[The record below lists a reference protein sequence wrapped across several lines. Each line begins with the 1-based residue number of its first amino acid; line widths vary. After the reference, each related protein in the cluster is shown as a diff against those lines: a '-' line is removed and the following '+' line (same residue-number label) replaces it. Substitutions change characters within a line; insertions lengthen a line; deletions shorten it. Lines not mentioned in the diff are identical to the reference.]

1 VTRWWFIL
9 LAVVLGWFTPAH
21 AFAHTRA
28 IAYDV
33 GPSSEKVVSVAGITM
48 DTYQGNNQDPLSL
61 HKYIYCQGNPGNG
74 IDPSGHG
81 EDVDVMAG
89 SFGSVAVDGFS
100 AAADMAAK
108 KGMQLTIQQIGLGLA
123 ATTLLMEELG
133 FGGGDTVATMQT
145 QIAQRDNPTRST
157 YAYQNYKCV
166 QFAQDA
172 KKYFTQKG
180 QNPQII
186 TYDSY
191 KDKTVG
197 DNIVVVQGFGF
208 FGMLGFQNIS
218 VNGHHEG
225 VLVGGEVYD
234 NNVPF
239 GVPRTL
245 WENGYLIG
253 PRDRPGTDLTLRQAH
268 DYKYGVLNPD

>member
-1 VTRWWFIL
+1 MTRWWFIL

-21 AFAHTRA
+21 AFAHTRTPQGE
-28 IAYDV
+28 YDV
-33 GPSSEKVVSVAGITM
+33 EASLEKVVSVAGITM

-108 KGMQLTIQQIGLGLA
+108 KGMKLTIQQIGLGLA

-157 YAYQNYKCV
+157 YATK
-166 QFAQDA
+166 
-172 KKYFTQKG
+172 
-180 QNPQII
+180 I
-186 TYDSY
+186 TSVFSLPKMRKNILPK
-191 KDKTVG
+191 KDKIRKSLLMIAIRTRPLEITSSWFR
-197 DNIVVVQGFGF
+197 D
-208 FGMLGFQNIS
+208 
-218 VNGHHEG
+218 
-225 VLVGGEVYD
+225 LV
-234 NNVPF
+234 F
-239 GVPRTL
+239 L
-245 WENGYLIG
+245 
-253 PRDRPGTDLTLRQAH
+253 AC
-268 DYKYGVLNPD
+268 